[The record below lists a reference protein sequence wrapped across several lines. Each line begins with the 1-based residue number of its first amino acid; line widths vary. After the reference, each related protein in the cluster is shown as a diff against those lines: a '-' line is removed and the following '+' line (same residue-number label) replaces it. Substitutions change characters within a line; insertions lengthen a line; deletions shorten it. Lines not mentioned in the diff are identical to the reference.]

1 VVLAVRRVSGHVFY
15 RSRTVRLVLLAVV
28 LAFLPGCD
36 VDGCETFIHTG
47 PALIVNVRDAQTG
60 APLGNGVSVT
70 AQNGAYSEQLALVD
84 TRPPQFEGVGGTVER
99 PFGSAGT
106 YVVTVSAAG
115 YEPATA
121 SAEVIADDFCLA
133 PPIPSQPVVLD
144 IKLTTATP

>member
-1 VVLAVRRVSGHVFY
+1 MRRLGRYSFY
-15 RSRTVRLVLLAVV
+15 RSHTVRLILLALI
-28 LAFLPGCD
+28 LAFVPGCD

-70 AQNGAYSEQLALVD
+70 AQKGAYSEQLALVD
-84 TRPPQFEGVGGTVER
+84 TRPPQFEGIGGTAER

-115 YEPATA
+115 YERVTAT
-121 SAEVIADDFCLA
+121 AEVIADDFCFN
-133 PPIPSQPVVLD
+133 PPIPSQPAVLN
-144 IKLTTATP
+144 IELTTAAP